1 MISGYLSSQQ
11 DFVDLINGFL
21 FNKQGVL
28 EIYLGG
34 RSIEL
39 YIENGFIKGFYTDTE
54 GLKAKEIN
62 KESLLLYSLFSMLD
76 NPNALFSFKNAPERE
91 YHFKLEE
98 PISAE
103 GLILQLRLAHQEFK
117 SLLNLIIT
125 PYATIRVLKPFEN
138 MQNYDGRT
146 FVSVILT
153 SNETLTS
160 ETRKL
165 QEPLRVGFLDIG
177 QFSTPEAGK
186 RAYEVDYMV
195 KDVNV
200 KNVNMFSILE
210 SLGTSKFTGF
220 ISIRGA
226 SDNYELYFKRG
237 KAVSLYPYNFD
248 FFDFI
253 LTLQA
258 GPVMDVVSM
267 PEEILNKFI
276 LKHSKRKLISSLPHN
291 FIELGKV
298 FIGIVK
304 DGFSG
309 LLVLQK
315 ANERMYFA
323 YENGVLLASFLEGEK
338 LKIYNAEPYKDGF
351 LADLVPFE
359 PMENFLEVMHLLFIN
374 AVYGVILKHSNQ
386 VVQSMLYHLSSSDLF
401 KVVEGSI
408 YFRGDPKGRREEILG
423 FLSFLLDIGYTILGK
438 KKLEEELEN
447 SLHPYRDISKVLDI
461 EEYVEFWNEGAVS

>member
-11 DFVDLINGFL
+11 DFVGLINGFL
-21 FNKQGVL
+21 FNKQGVF

-39 YIENGFIKGFYTDTE
+39 YIENGFIKGFYTDIE
-54 GLKAKEIN
+54 GLKAEEIN

-103 GLILQLRLAHQEFK
+103 ELILQLQLAHQEFK

-153 SNETLTS
+153 STETLIS

-165 QEPLRVGFLDIG
+165 QELPRAGFLDIG
-177 QFSTPEAGK
+177 QFSTPEVGK
-186 RAYEVDYMV
+186 RIYEVDYIV
-195 KDVNV
+195 RDVGI
-200 KNVNMFSILE
+200 KNVNIFSVLE
-210 SLGTSKFTGF
+210 SLRMSKFTGF
-220 ISIRGA
+220 INIYDNHS
-226 SDNYELYFKRG
+226 NYELYIQKG
-237 KAVSLYPYNFD
+237 KPIALYPYNFG
-248 FFDFI
+248 FFNI
-253 LTLQA
+253 LLTPRADL
-258 GPVMDVVSM
+258 VMNAVSM
-267 PEEILNKFI
+267 PEEIINKFI
-276 LKHSKRKLISSLPHN
+276 LKHSDRRLISGLPDS
-291 FIELGKV
+291 FIELGKI
-298 FIGIVK
+298 FIGITK
-304 DGFSG
+304 SGFTG
-309 LLVLQK
+309 LLMLQK

-323 YENGVLLASFLEGEK
+323 YDNGVLLASLLEGEK
-338 LKIYNAEPYKDGF
+338 LKTCNVDPYRDGF
-351 LADLVPFE
+351 LVDLIAFE

-374 AVYGVILKHSNQ
+374 VVYGVILKHSNQ
-386 VVQSMLYHLSSSDLF
+386 MVQSILHYLSSSDLF
-401 KVVEGSI
+401 KMIEDSI
-408 YFRGDPKGRREEILG
+408 YFRVNPKGRREEILS
-423 FLSFLLDIGYTILGK
+423 FLSFLLDVGYKILGK

-447 SLHPYRDISKVLDI
+447 SLHPYRDIFKVLEI
-461 EEYVEFWNEGAVS
+461 EEYVEFWNESAIS

>member
-21 FNKQGVL
+21 FNKEGVL
-28 EIYLGG
+28 EIYLEG

-54 GLKAKEIN
+54 GLKAEEIN
-62 KESLLLYSLFSMLD
+62 KVSLLLYSLFSMLD
-76 NPNALFSFKNAPERE
+76 NPNALFSFKNAPKRE

-103 GLILQLRLAHQEFK
+103 ELILQLQLAHQEFK
-117 SLLNLIIT
+117 SILNLIIT

-146 FVSVILT
+146 FISVILT
-153 SNETLTS
+153 STETLIS

-165 QEPLRVGFLDIG
+165 QELLRAGFLDIG
-177 QFSTPEAGK
+177 QFSTPEVGK
-186 RAYEVDYMV
+186 RVYEVDYIV
-195 KDVNV
+195 RGVGI
-200 KNVNMFSILE
+200 KNVNIFSVLE
-210 SLGTSKFTGF
+210 SLRMSKFTGF
-220 ISIRGA
+220 INIYDNHS
-226 SDNYELYFKRG
+226 NYELYIQKG
-237 KAVSLYPYNFD
+237 KAVALYPYNFD

-253 LTLQA
+253 LTLRA
-258 GPVMDVVSM
+258 GFVMDVVSM

-276 LKHSKRKLISSLPHN
+276 LKHSKRKLISGLSHD
-291 FIELGKV
+291 FIELGKT
-298 FIGIVK
+298 FIGIIK
-304 DGFSG
+304 NGFSG
-309 LLVLQK
+309 LLMLQK

-323 YENGVLLASFLEGEK
+323 YENGVLLASLLEGEK
-338 LKIYNAEPYKDGF
+338 LKIYNAEPYRDGF

-374 AVYGVILKHSNQ
+374 VVYGVILRHSDQ
-386 VVQSMLYHLSSSDLF
+386 MVQSILYHLSSSDLF
-401 KVVEGSI
+401 KVIEGSI
-408 YFRGDPKGRREEILG
+408 YFRADPRGRREEILG
-423 FLSFLLDIGYTILGK
+423 FLSFLLDVGYKILGK

-447 SLHPYRDISKVLDI
+447 SLHPYRDVFKVLEI
-461 EEYVEFWNEGAVS
+461 EEYARFWNEGAVS

>member
-28 EIYLGG
+28 EIYLEG

-54 GLKAKEIN
+54 GLKAEEIN

-76 NPNALFSFKNAPERE
+76 NPNALFSLKNAPERE

-103 GLILQLRLAHQEFK
+103 ELILKLQLAYQEFK

-146 FVSVILT
+146 FISVILT

-165 QEPLRVGFLDIG
+165 QELLRAGFLDIG
-177 QFSTPEAGK
+177 QFSTPEVGK
-186 RAYEVDYMV
+186 RVYEVDYIV
-195 KDVNV
+195 RDVGI
-200 KNVNMFSILE
+200 KNVNIFSVLE
-210 SLGTSKFTGF
+210 SLRMSKFTGF
-220 ISIRGA
+220 INIY
-226 SDNYELYFKRG
+226 DNHNNYELYIQKG
-237 KAVSLYPYNFD
+237 KAVALYPYNFD

-253 LTLQA
+253 LTPQA

-315 ANERMYFA
+315 SGERMYFA
-323 YENGVLLASFLEGEK
+323 YERGGLLASLLEGEQ
-338 LKIYNAEPYKDGF
+338 LKIYKAEPYRDDF
-351 LADLVPFE
+351 LVDLIPYE
-359 PMENFLEVMHLLFIN
+359 QMENFLEVTHLLLLN
-374 AVYGVILKHSNQ
+374 VAYGVILRHSSQ
-386 VVQSMLYHLSSSDLF
+386 MVQSILYYLSSSELF

-408 YFRGDPKGRREEILG
+408 YFRADPRGRREEILS
-423 FLSFLLDIGYTILGK
+423 FLSFLLDIGYKILGK

-447 SLHPYRDISKVLDI
+447 SLHPYRNIFKVLEI
-461 EEYVEFWNEGAVS
+461 EEYAEFWNEGAIS

>member
-21 FNKQGVL
+21 FNKEGVL
-28 EIYLGG
+28 EIYLEGS
-34 RSIEL
+34 SIEL

-54 GLKAKEIN
+54 GLRAEEIN

-76 NPNALFSFKNAPERE
+76 NPNALFSFKNAPKRE

-103 GLILQLRLAHQEFK
+103 ELILRLQLAHQEFK

-138 MQNYDGRT
+138 MQNYDSRT

-153 SNETLTS
+153 STETLIS

-165 QEPLRVGFLDIG
+165 QELLRAGFLDIG

-195 KDVNV
+195 KDVNI

-237 KAVSLYPYNFD
+237 KAVALYPYNFD

-253 LTLQA
+253 LTPQA
-258 GPVMDVVSM
+258 GSVMDVVSM

-276 LKHSKRKLISSLPHN
+276 LKHSKRKFISSLPHN

-309 LLVLQK
+309 LLVL
-315 ANERMYFA
+315 
-323 YENGVLLASFLEGEK
+323 
-338 LKIYNAEPYKDGF
+338 LKIYKAEPYRDDF
-351 LADLVPFE
+351 LVDLILYDQ
-359 PMENFLEVMHLLFIN
+359 MENFLEVIHLLLIN
-374 AVYGVILKHSNQ
+374 VAYGVILRHNDQ
-386 VVQSMLYHLSSSDLF
+386 MVQSILYYLSSSDFF
-401 KVVEGSI
+401 KIAEGSI
-408 YFRGDPKGRREEILG
+408 YFRTDPKGRREEILG
-423 FLSFLLDIGYTILGK
+423 FLSFLLDVGYKILGK

-447 SLHPYRDISKVLDI
+447 SLHPYRDIFKVLDI
-461 EEYVEFWNEGAVS
+461 EEYAGFWNESAVG

>member
-11 DFVDLINGFL
+11 DFVDLINGYL

-28 EIYLGG
+28 EIYIEG

-39 YIENGFIKGFYTDTE
+39 YIENGFIKGFYTDAE
-54 GLKAKEIN
+54 GLKAEEIN

-103 GLILQLRLAHQEFK
+103 ELILQLQLAYQEFK

-138 MQNYDGRT
+138 MQNYEGRT
-146 FVSVILT
+146 FISVIIT

-160 ETRKL
+160 EIRKL
-165 QEPLRVGFLDIG
+165 QELLRAGFLDIG

-186 RAYEVDYMV
+186 KIYEVDYIL
-195 KDVNV
+195 KDVSI
-200 KNVNMFSILE
+200 KNVNTFSILQ
-210 SLGTSKFTGF
+210 SLMMSKFTGF
-220 ISIRGA
+220 INIY
-226 SDNYELYFKRG
+226 DTYNNYELYIQKG
-237 KAVSLYPYNFD
+237 KPIALYPYNFD
-248 FFDFI
+248 FFDLL
-253 LTLQA
+253 LTPRANL
-258 GPVMDVVSM
+258 VVDVVSM
-267 PEEILNKFI
+267 PEEIINKFI
-276 LKHSKRKLISSLPHN
+276 LKHSNRKLLSGLPDS
-291 FIELGKV
+291 FIELGKT
-298 FIGIVK
+298 FIGIIK
-304 DGFSG
+304 SGFTG

-323 YENGVLLASFLEGEK
+323 YDNGVLLASLLENEK
-338 LKIYNAEPYKDGF
+338 LKIYNADPYRDGF
-351 LADLVPFE
+351 LVDLISFE

-374 AVYGVILKHSNQ
+374 VVYGIILRHINQ
-386 VVQSMLYHLSSSDLF
+386 VVQSILYYLSSSDLF
-401 KVVEGSI
+401 RVMEGSI
-408 YFRGDPKGRREEILG
+408 YFRVDPRGRKEEILG
-423 FLSFLLDIGYTILGK
+423 FLSFLLDVGYKILGK

-447 SLHPYRDISKVLDI
+447 SLHPYRDIFKALEV
-461 EEYVEFWNEGAVS
+461 EEYVEFWNESAIG

>member
-54 GLKAKEIN
+54 GLKAEEIN

-76 NPNALFSFKNAPERE
+76 NPNTLFSFKNAPERE

-103 GLILQLRLAHQEFK
+103 ELILQLRLAHQEFK

-125 PYATIRVLKPFEN
+125 PHTTIRVLKPFEN

-165 QEPLRVGFLDIG
+165 QELLRVGFLDIG
-177 QFSTPEAGK
+177 QFSTPEVGK
-186 RAYEVDYMV
+186 RVYEVDYV
-195 KDVNV
+195 VRDVGI
-200 KNVNMFSILE
+200 KNANIFSVLE
-210 SLGTSKFTGF
+210 SLRMSKFTGF
-220 ISIRGA
+220 INIYDNHS
-226 SDNYELYFKRG
+226 NYELYIQKG
-237 KAVSLYPYNFD
+237 KAVALYPYNFD
-248 FFDFI
+248 FFGFI
-253 LTLQA
+253 LTPQA

-276 LKHSKRKLISSLPHN
+276 LKHSKRKLISSLSHN

-309 LLVLQK
+309 LLVLK
-315 ANERMYFA
+315 RSGERMYFA
-323 YENGVLLASFLEGEK
+323 YERGGLLASLLEGEQ
-338 LKIYNAEPYKDGF
+338 LKIYKAEPYRDDF
-351 LADLVPFE
+351 LVDHIPYE
-359 PMENFLEVMHLLFIN
+359 QMENFLEVIHLPLIN
-374 AVYGVILKHSNQ
+374 VAYGVILRHNDQ
-386 VVQSMLYHLSSSDLF
+386 MVQSILYYLSSSDFF
-401 KVVEGSI
+401 KIVEGSI
-408 YFRGDPKGRREEILG
+408 YFRTDPKGRREEILG
-423 FLSFLLDIGYTILGK
+423 FLSFLLDVGYKILGK

-447 SLHPYRDISKVLDI
+447 SLHPYRDILKVLDI
-461 EEYVEFWNEGAVS
+461 EEYAEFWNEGAVS

>member
-11 DFVDLINGFL
+11 DFVDLINGYL

-28 EIYLGG
+28 EIYLEG
-34 RSIEL
+34 RSMEL
-39 YIENGFIKGFYTDTE
+39 YVENGLIKGFYTETE
-54 GLKAKEIN
+54 GLQAEEIN
-62 KESLLLYSLFSMLD
+62 KKSLLLYSLFDILD
-76 NPNALFSFKNAPERE
+76 NPSALFSFKNSPERE

-103 GLILQLRLAHQEFK
+103 ELILQLQLAYQEFK
-117 SLLNLIIT
+117 SLLNLIII

-138 MQNYDGRT
+138 MQNYEGRT

-153 SNETLTS
+153 STETLIS

-165 QEPLRVGFLDIG
+165 QELLRAGFLDIG
-177 QFSTPEAGK
+177 QFSPPEVGK
-186 RAYEVDYMV
+186 NICDVDYIL
-195 KDVNV
+195 
-200 KNVNMFSILE
+200 KNVSIKNVSIFSLLE
-210 SLGTSKFTGF
+210 SLMMDKFTGF
-220 ISIRGA
+220 INIY
-226 SDNYELYFKRG
+226 DNYNNYELYIQKG
-237 KAVSLYPYNFD
+237 KPIALYPYNFD
-248 FFDFI
+248 FFDLL
-253 LTLQA
+253 LTPRADLA
-258 GPVMDVVSM
+258 MDVVSM

-291 FIELGKV
+291 FIELGKT
-298 FIGIVK
+298 FIGIIK
-304 DGFSG
+304 NGFSG

-323 YENGVLLASFLEGEK
+323 YENGVLLASLLEGEK
-338 LKIYNAEPYKDGF
+338 LKIYNAEPYRDGF

-374 AVYGVILKHSNQ
+374 VVYGVILKHSNQ
-386 VVQSMLYHLSSSDLF
+386 MVQNILYHLSSSDLF

-408 YFRGDPKGRREEILG
+408 YFRADPRGRREEVLG

-447 SLHPYRDISKVLDI
+447 SLHPYRDIFKVLEL
-461 EEYVEFWNEGAVS
+461 EEYVEFWNKSAIG